1 MPAMTTDLLDP
12 CNDYVFK
19 RLFAVSPV
27 LLADLINAVRSEE
40 PRIEVVEVLNP
51 RIEPEEL
58 AGKYIVLDLLARD
71 ADGRRYN
78 IEMQVR
84 RHGAWS
90 ARSAYYLARTLA
102 AQLDSGQDY
111 HFLKPVIGIH
121 LLDFELF
128 EAADQQHQAL
138 WCFELRDRKR
148 PAVLLGNELQ
158 LNIIELPK
166 ADRLGVTQ
174 AGLAAWVTLF
184 EHWQEENRMA
194 AIDYPPVQLAL
205 DRLKDL
211 SADSDARR
219 LAFVRERALRDEAS
233 ELRAAMERGKIEG
246 KIEGELKG
254 KVEGESAALQR
265 LLARR
270 FGALP
275 SETLSR
281 IAGASR
287 EEIEAWLDRVLDAR
301 SLEEVFAPTAH

>member
-211 SADSDARR
+211 SADTDARR

-233 ELRAAMERGKIEG
+233 ELRAAMEKGKLEG
-246 KIEGELKG
+246 KIEELG
-254 KVEGESAALQR
+254 NFAGSAQYTGFPVVSGRNGCVSRSPASPEESPPR
-265 LLARR
+265 LPRLACQTNSSP
-270 FGALP
+270 A
-275 SETLSR
+275 
-281 IAGASR
+281 
-287 EEIEAWLDRVLDAR
+287 
-301 SLEEVFAPTAH
+301 